1 MFKSQL
7 QEYAQKARFSTPIYT
22 VSKEGPSHQPRFRA
36 SVAIQGETYES
47 PTFFTNLKSAE
58 HAAAKAAL
66 VALGA
71 KADSNTTSP
80 NTLVFLL
87 DKTSLVTRFL
97 YINL

>member
-22 VSKEGPSHQPRFRA
+22 VSMEGPSHQPRFRA
-36 SVAIQGETYES
+36 SVTIQGETYES
-47 PTFFTNLKSAE
+47 PTFSTKLKSVE

-66 VALGA
+66 AALGA
-71 KADSNTTSP
+71 KAGSNTTSP
-80 NTLVFLL
+80 NTLVFFL
-87 DKTSLVTRFL
+87 DKTSLVTRFV